1 MPSKLFIKRLEISG
15 FKTFVRRTVV
25 QCDPGLTGIVGP
37 NGCGKSNIIDAVRWV
52 LGEQSA
58 RAIRAARM
66 EEVIFHGS
74 DREKPVGMAEVTMT
88 LDNEEGVMKSQ
99 GPEIS
104 VTRRLYR
111 SGESEYLI
119 NRSPVRLKDITDLLL
134 DTGVS
139 TGAYIIMEQ
148 GKIDQVLT
156 ARPTERMSLFQEA
169 AGVMRYQQQKEEA
182 ERKLA
187 ATQTNLQRVGDIV
200 FELKRQLDSLERQ
213 AKAAEQY
220 REMQTRVREL
230 KARTRAI
237 DLATA
242 RDALREVEAM
252 VAAVRQ
258 EQEVARATAADRS
271 GTARAARDR
280 LEAADSAA
288 RELESQLGRVRDE
301 NQAAY
306 GALEAMRL
314 KVGQLAVT
322 RTERE
327 SRLAEAA
334 GRRERVSARAQR
346 AEAEAAEDEARLTQ
360 VHAELADFSKE
371 TRRLEEETGKA
382 RADLASRRSQLG
394 TQADALHQQPGAEG
408 TTGPL
413 AEFRERAP
421 SLEWPLVSVFRAD
434 DAKRSAIQAA
444 LGPFAD
450 AAIVETWAQARAL
463 LAAWRDLREAPL
475 ALVVLEALGEP
486 KPRGELPAGALGWA
500 DELVEC
506 APRHAALARALL
518 GEVAIIE
525 GDPENASS
533 LTAVASLSGVRWTA
547 PGYVWWPGKLP
558 VTAKTTGTELAMLLA
573 AAVRELGG
581 IEARIVELEADLAE
595 ARRFES
601 AARIEEARLSQRL
614 QGRKGEREELVQ
626 TATESAAIEGRL
638 REEIDQLQRDH
649 AQLEAELRAREEGG
663 DSSRR
668 RQDELTGQQL
678 GAQDAVKRARE
689 ALNAI
694 EDELEEARRR
704 SESAQVTFVE
714 AESKAGEARTRFE
727 LAKHDFEAEF
737 PGEAERIDDL
747 AGRPLTDEER
757 EELRKKDARLTA
769 MGEAVNLLALEEF
782 TSLKD
787 RYAEYQ
793 KQIEDLRSSR
803 EKLQRAIYRLDRE
816 SERRFDETF
825 AQIRKN
831 FHAMFR
837 RLFGGGDADLRLT
850 ENEEGERGIEIDA
863 KPPGKR
869 TQSIALLSGGER
881 ALTST
886 ALLFSLYLAKPSP
899 FCFLDEL
906 DAPLDDANTDRF
918 MKILKEFNATTQF
931 ILITH
936 NKHSMEMTDSLYGI
950 TMEEP
955 GISKLVSVRLRQLP
969 QNQKPKA
976 EPEPEPAAA

>member
-1 MPSKLFIKRLEISG
+1 
-15 FKTFVRRTVV
+15 
-25 QCDPGLTGIVGP
+25 
-37 NGCGKSNIIDAVRWV
+37 
-52 LGEQSA
+52 
-58 RAIRAARM
+58 
-66 EEVIFHGS
+66 
-74 DREKPVGMAEVTMT
+74 
-88 LDNEEGVMKSQ
+88 
-99 GPEIS
+99 
-104 VTRRLYR
+104 
-111 SGESEYLI
+111 
-119 NRSPVRLKDITDLLL
+119 
-134 DTGVS
+134 
-139 TGAYIIMEQ
+139 
-148 GKIDQVLT
+148 
-156 ARPTERMSLFQEA
+156 
-169 AGVMRYQQQKEEA
+169 
-182 ERKLA
+182 
-187 ATQTNLQRVGDIV
+187 
-200 FELKRQLDSLERQ
+200 
-213 AKAAEQY
+213 
-220 REMQTRVREL
+220 VREL
-230 KARTRAI
+230 KARARAVE
-237 DLATA
+237 LAAA
-242 RDALREVEAM
+242 RDALREVEAA
-252 VAAVRQ
+252 VAASRE
-258 EQEVARATAADRS
+258 EQDAGRAAAGER
-271 GTARAARDR
+271 GTAVRAARDR
-280 LEAADSAA
+280 LDEAEAAA
-288 RELESQLGRVRDE
+288 REVESQLGRVRDE
-301 NQAAY
+301 NQAAR
-306 GALEAMRL
+306 GALESLRL
-314 KVGQLAVT
+314 ALGQAAVT

-327 SRLAEAA
+327 ARLAEAA
-334 GRRERVSARAQR
+334 GRRERVTARVQR
-346 AEAEAAEDEARLTQ
+346 AEAEAAEDEARLAQ
-360 VHAELADFSKE
+360 VRRELEEFAAE
-371 TRRLEEETGKA
+371 TRRLEEETTRA
-382 RADLASRRSQLG
+382 RADLASRRAQLG

-408 TTGPL
+408 VTGPL

-463 LAAWRDLREAPL
+463 LAAWREHREAPL

-486 KPRGELPAGALGWA
+486 SPRGTLPEGALGWA

-518 GEVAIIE
+518 GDVAIVP
-525 GDPENASS
+525 GDPEAAGGP
-533 LTAVASLSGVRWTA
+533 AVASLAGVRWTS

-601 AARIEEARLSQRL
+601 AGRIEEARLSQRL
-614 QGRKGEREELVQ
+614 QGRRGEREELAQ

-638 REEIDQLQRDH
+638 REEIRALVEEQARLDRD
-649 AQLEAELRAREEGG
+649 LREREEGG
-663 DSSRR
+663 DGLRR
-668 RQDELTGQQL
+668 RQDELAGQAL
-678 GAQDAVKRARE
+678 ASQDAVKRCRE
-689 ALNAI
+689 ALRAA
-694 EDELEEARRR
+694 EDDLEEARRR
-704 SESAQVTFVE
+704 SETSQQAFVE
-714 AESKAGEARTRFE
+714 AESRAGEARTRFE
-727 LAKHDFEAEF
+727 LARHDFEAEF

-747 AGRPLTDEER
+747 AGRPLGEEER
-757 EELRKKDARLTA
+757 EELRRKESRLAA

-787 RYAEYQ
+787 RHAEYQ

-825 AQIRKN
+825 ARIRKN

-837 RLFGGGDADLRLT
+837 RLFGGGDADLRIT

-886 ALLFSLYLAKPSP
+886 SLLFSLYLAKPSP

-918 MKILKEFNATTQF
+918 MKILKEFNDTTQF

-969 QNQKPKA
+969 QRKA
-976 EPEPEPAAA
+976 EPAAPAPEAAPA